1 MTMLHPD
8 AAASP
13 SPPSLLTKLSEG
25 LGICS
30 SGTSIASVPDSRLS
44 LHAVYVSAD
53 DLAAAPFILAP
64 NATLLA
70 ARAVCTVEAT
80 ELLKGTL
87 AARWRE
93 LPWKRELLR
102 APREDFPPAL
112 WWRFEAPMAEAEAA
126 ASAVGKEEPD
136 GSDIAAVQ
144 GGAVEAVAE
153 AVSEAL
159 TQGRGELLNATSF
172 ADELAT
178 AEATGCVPAAKVA
191 LRHVEGLKLDL
202 SGLVAHLRRLRLE
215 AEKGSALEDE
225 VEESYLLEVKDEEAP
240 LLEEEVDENHHL
252 EILDSETA
260 ITKPAEPRQRAA
272 VTPQLI
278 AYEDTMSY
286 AGVLLCVAR
295 EERVVSWVEQLSSSV
310 SSGVSA
316 SSSGIERGKESLRM
330 GWSASKRIGSSWCD
344 ISLEGVTPAPLSSA
358 QASPVRPH
366 SGSDQTGAQARSSH
380 PNKSLSNCT
389 PPFLPGGLP
398 ARASSIRHSNIF

>member
-1 MTMLHPD
+1 
-8 AAASP
+8 
-13 SPPSLLTKLSEG
+13 
-25 LGICS
+25 
-30 SGTSIASVPDSRLS
+30 
-44 LHAVYVSAD
+44 
-53 DLAAAPFILAP
+53 
-64 NATLLA
+64 
-70 ARAVCTVEAT
+70 
-80 ELLKGTL
+80 
-87 AARWRE
+87 
-93 LPWKRELLR
+93 
-102 APREDFPPAL
+102 
-112 WWRFEAPMAEAEAA
+112 MAEAEAA
-126 ASAVGKEEPD
+126 ASAVGKEAPD

-225 VEESYLLEVKDEEAP
+225 VEESYLLEVNDEEAP

-316 SSSGIERGKESLRM
+316 SSSGRHAGSTC
-330 GWSASKRIGSSWCD
+330 SACRETTMMAAATAWD
-344 ISLEGVTPAPLSSA
+344 EN
-358 QASPVRPH
+358 
-366 SGSDQTGAQARSSH
+366 RSNS
-380 PNKSLSNCT
+380 
-389 PPFLPGGLP
+389 
-398 ARASSIRHSNIF
+398 